1 VEGSVEDIRFSQNE
15 AIRKSRSQ
23 NRKMD
28 KLTTVTEEKTLMN
41 SERQIGTRYEDF
53 ELEPKSKTRN

>member
-1 VEGSVEDIRFSQNE
+1 
-15 AIRKSRSQ
+15 
-23 NRKMD
+23 MD